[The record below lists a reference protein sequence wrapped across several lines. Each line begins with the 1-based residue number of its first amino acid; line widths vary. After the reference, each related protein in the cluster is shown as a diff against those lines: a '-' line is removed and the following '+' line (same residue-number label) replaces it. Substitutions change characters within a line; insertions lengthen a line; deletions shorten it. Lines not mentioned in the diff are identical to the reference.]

1 MARRYDIEG
10 TRTPLY
16 WAIGLALL
24 CVWCVRDGWFPTE
37 KKRLEK
43 IEYLAFQTTKG
54 EWVSADIAQRN
65 ADKTWSDV
73 NGAPLVAVE
82 LTHEKVDRDALSL
95 PDKPQLAVREKPDRF
110 YFLFNKTFAILC
122 ALGTLI
128 ALAVYMATK

>member
-37 KKRLEK
+37 KKKLEK

-54 EWVSADIAQRN
+54 EWVSADKA
-65 ADKTWSDV
+65 SPDV
-73 NGAPLVAVE
+73 GKAWKDATGTPLVPVVLAP
-82 LTHEKVDRDALSL
+82 EKVDRNALTL
-95 PDKPQLAVREKPDRF
+95 PEKPAIAVREKPDRF
-110 YFLFNKTFAILC
+110 YFLFNQTFAILS
-122 ALGTLI
+122 ALGTLV
-128 ALAVYMATK
+128 AVAVYMATK

>member
-37 KKRLEK
+37 KKQLEK
-43 IEYLAFQTTKG
+43 IEFLAFQTTKG
-54 EWVSADIAQRN
+54 DWVSADQA
-65 ADKTWSDV
+65 SPDV
-73 NGAPLVAVE
+73 GKAWKDPTGAPLVPVVLAP
-82 LTHEKVDRDALSL
+82 EKVDRDALTL
-95 PDKPQLAVREKPDRF
+95 PERPAIAVREKPDRF
-110 YFLFNKTFAILC
+110 YFLFNKSFAILS
-122 ALGTLI
+122 ALGTLV